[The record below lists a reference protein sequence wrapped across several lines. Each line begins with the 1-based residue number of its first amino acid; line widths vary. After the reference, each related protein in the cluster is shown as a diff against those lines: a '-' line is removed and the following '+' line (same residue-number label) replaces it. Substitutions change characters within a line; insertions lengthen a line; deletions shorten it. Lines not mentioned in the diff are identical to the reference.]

1 MRVLLVEDDISMSS
15 MMKMALEREGFQL
28 DVAARGSEALD
39 FAKQHEY
46 QVIVLDLMLPDMD
59 GYDVLRDIR
68 QMNQNVPVLILS
80 GLSHTDNKVTG
91 LTSGAD
97 DYLTKP
103 FDRRELIA
111 RIYSLARR
119 SSQTVAPTKKV
130 VLTGNLRV
138 ELEQKRVFVSG
149 KSASLTAKEY
159 AILAMLAEQKAVA
172 IEKDVIMEKLY
183 DPNSGKEPSERI
195 IAVFIHKLRKKL
207 TDLDDDEIDYIRTAW
222 GRGYILP
229 DLPIKNSQI
238 SV

>member
-1 MRVLLVEDDISMSS
+1 MRILVVEDDISMIS

-28 DVAARGSEALD
+28 DTATRGSEALD
-39 FAKQHEY
+39 LFKQHEY

-68 QMNQNVPVLILS
+68 TANQNVPVLILS

-91 LTSGAD
+91 LSSGAD

-111 RIYSLARR
+111 RIYSLGRR
-119 SSQTVAPTKKV
+119 SNQTAKIANKV

-138 ELEQKRVFVSG
+138 ELEQKRVFVCD
-149 KSASLTAKEY
+149 KPISLTAKEY

-172 IEKDVIMEKLY
+172 IEKDTIMEKLY
-183 DPNSGKEPSERI
+183 DPDSGKEPSERI

-207 TDLDDDEIDYIRTAW
+207 TDVDDDNIDYIRTAW

-229 DLPIKNSQI
+229 DLPIKKA
-238 SV
+238 